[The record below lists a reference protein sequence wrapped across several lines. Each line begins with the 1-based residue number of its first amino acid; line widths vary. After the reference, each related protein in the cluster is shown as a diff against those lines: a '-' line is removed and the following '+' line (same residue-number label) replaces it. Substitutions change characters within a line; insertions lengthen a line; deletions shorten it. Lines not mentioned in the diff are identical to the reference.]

1 MKLRYTRRATE
12 RYTAALVHLTEQ
24 NPAAALRLFNK
35 AEAALDRLQ
44 TFPML
49 GSYSREYEHLA
60 VRQVIVEPYRFF
72 YFIDQRH
79 RTVWVLDLWHVAQ
92 IPDEPQ
98 LPAP

>member
-24 NPAAALRLFNK
+24 NPAAALRLFNR
-35 AEAALDRLQ
+35 AEAALERLR

-72 YFIDQRH
+72 YLIEGE
-79 RTVWVLDLWHVAQ
+79 TVWIVGVWHGAQ
-92 IPDEPQ
+92 LADPPQ
-98 LPAP
+98 RPAP